1 MGNYFAQIAARNVV
15 SDQPM
20 LAPAHSPIEKVLDD
34 PFDRS
39 APDTMDTAQPRED
52 SRSASSISSRMGK
65 DVPGQ
70 VQPVKENITDAT
82 ASPFIKPVYLSKYIE
97 RNQGSPGNV
106 YHKGATT
113 PQPATDRTG
122 AALERKVPLTPD
134 TIHPSVKTAGAQQ
147 ATDQTTIKPI
157 QQGVIEGEASQQQP
171 IVLLQP
177 IESIQ
182 EKVSLSP
189 ALSPNQATA
198 APVFLQPPVPMES
211 PEPLQ
216 KEKPLPSLVIGKITV
231 EIVPAQKP
239 VNKIINQVIKSQPS
253 PTSTPRSKFGF
264 GLGQL

>member
-20 LAPAHSPIEKVLDD
+20 LAPAHSPIEKALDD

-39 APDTMDTAQPRED
+39 GVDAIDTAQPRAD
-52 SRSASSISSRMGK
+52 SRSASTISSRMGK
-65 DVPGQ
+65 DVPGP
-70 VQPVKENITDAT
+70 VQPVQENITDAT

-97 RNQGSPGNV
+97 RNQDSPGNA
-106 YHKGATT
+106 YYKGPTT
-113 PQPATDRTG
+113 PPPTVDGTG
-122 AALERKVPLTPD
+122 AALERKVALSPE
-134 TIHPSVKTAGAQQ
+134 TIHPSVNTEGVQQ
-147 ATDQTTIKPI
+147 AADQATIKPI
-157 QQGVIEGEASQQQP
+157 QQGVIEGEASRQQP
-171 IVLLQP
+171 VILLQP
-177 IESIQ
+177 TESIQ

-189 ALSPNQATA
+189 TLSSAQTAA
-198 APVFLQPPVPMES
+198 APVFLQPPAPMES

-253 PTSTPRSKFGF
+253 PTATPRSKFGF